1 MSNHMQK
8 IMWMAVLMVMLIVDI
23 STVRWRKL
31 HTGGGSPDKL
41 CVSKQ
46 SNNIAKQVTIS
57 ELTAATPN

>member
-1 MSNHMQK
+1 
-8 IMWMAVLMVMLIVDI
+8 MLIVDI